1 VSHSVKKTPAFFA
14 LKYSKKMKQI
24 FILLFI
30 GMTLACT
37 KQSGNVIN
45 LNAEEFHKTLA
56 STPERS
62 LLDIRTDG
70 EIAQGMI
77 PKTQQM
83 EYGTPEFE
91 TEINKLDKNKPVF
104 IYCAVGGRSASAVNL
119 FTSKGFKKVYNL
131 EGGISSWQTN
141 GLPVSR

>member
-1 VSHSVKKTPAFFA
+1 
-14 LKYSKKMKQI
+14 
-24 FILLFI
+24 
-30 GMTLACT
+30 MTLAWT

-45 LNAEEFHKTLA
+45 LNAEEFNKTLA

-77 PKTQQM
+77 PNAQQM

-119 FTSKGFKKVYNL
+119 FASKGFKTVYNL
-131 EGGISSWQTN
+131 EGGISAWQTN

>member
-1 VSHSVKKTPAFFA
+1 
-14 LKYSKKMKQI
+14 
-24 FILLFI
+24 
-30 GMTLACT
+30 MTLACT

-62 LLDIRTDG
+62 LLDIRTDS

-77 PKTQQM
+77 PNAQQM

-119 FTSKGFKKVYNL
+119 FASKGFKTVYNL
-131 EGGISSWQTN
+131 EGGISAWQTN